1 MQLEETCGSGCG
13 CAGARVDGGKDTLG
27 SVKNYLLYKLR
38 LLFINEKHLY
48 LLVLSGPSTGVA
60 SGSGCG
66 CAGAR
71 VDDGKDTLG
80 SVKKKIIIRIK
91 IIIHK

>member
-66 CAGAR
+66 NAGAGSASEG
-71 VDDGKDTLG
+71 GKDTLA
-80 SVKKKIIIRIK
+80 SVKIIYYK
-91 IIIHK
+91 